1 MHVSDT
7 EKRCMLQSVNMS
19 LFRMRLHVYIYLPGT
34 KKTNLS
40 HDHCMSQQNFALT
53 FLTLVNDRVIKMP
66 KYSLNVTQS

>member
-19 LFRMRLHVYIYLPGT
+19 LFRMRLYTFTNQVQKNP
-34 KKTNLS
+34 NLS

>member
-19 LFRMRLHVYIYLPGT
+19 LFRMRLYTFTNQVQ
-34 KKTNLS
+34 KKPNLS